1 LSKEVY
7 ADPAKFGFVNH
18 TTPACDIAKIS
29 AITGGAVDDGSSLF
43 CNGTPG
49 VPYNGLTA
57 GADTITWQFADDVH
71 PTTGGHR
78 VIAAAFTTQ
87 LRSFGWIQ

>member
-1 LSKEVY
+1 
-7 ADPAKFGFVNH
+7 
-18 TTPACDIAKIS
+18 
-29 AITGGAVDDGSSLF
+29 
-43 CNGTPG
+43 